1 MCERVQHHN
10 KEAQYKRARTHVWKR
25 LREAPRATERAPT
38 LQRCEKDWCADL
50 QSLQINI
57 LNFMQTSLNPMRSS
71 CVQVAQRLLSGRRRS
86 WLRYFMWSCFKQQK
100 CEDSSISAWAESAAF
115 HMACSPQT

>member
-1 MCERVQHHN
+1 MVAQYN
-10 KEAQYKRARTHVWKR
+10 KEAQYNSQESVWKR

-50 QSLQINI
+50 QSLQMKI

-71 CVQVAQRLLSGRRRS
+71 CVQVAQRLLS
-86 WLRYFMWSCFKQQK
+86 
-100 CEDSSISAWAESAAF
+100 
-115 HMACSPQT
+115 

>member
-1 MCERVQHHN
+1 MVCERVQHHN

-50 QSLQINI
+50 QSLQTKMPTERFSTDMTTA
-57 LNFMQTSLNPMRSS
+57 LKPTRSS
-71 CVQVAQRLLSGRRRS
+71 CEQVAQTRLAGMRRSLLSSASTAGGVDIVVEQRRGR
-86 WLRYFMWSCFKQQK
+86 
-100 CEDSSISAWAESAAF
+100 D
-115 HMACSPQT
+115 